1 MIECPFYGSEM
12 KRDDSNTQ
20 SYVEASETELATI
33 TEQLE
38 DLKFVEKY
46 VQAKITDLEGKI

>member
-1 MIECPFYGSEM
+1 MIECTFCGSEM
-12 KRDDSNTQ
+12 KRDDRNTK